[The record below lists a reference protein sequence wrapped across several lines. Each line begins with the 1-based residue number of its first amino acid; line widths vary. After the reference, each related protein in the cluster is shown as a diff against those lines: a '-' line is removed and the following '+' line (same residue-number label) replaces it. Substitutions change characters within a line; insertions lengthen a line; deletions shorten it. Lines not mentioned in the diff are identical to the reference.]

1 MKILNKIFGPEDS
14 HKELNA
20 ILARGKSLLEKNF
33 YDWATVEF
41 NKALALNPKLAAK
54 TITKLFQEM
63 QGSGNP
69 DGTISLGTIVLKM
82 DPKNV
87 ELANQLGNTY
97 RKKQDWN
104 HAKNMYLHC
113 LKYDPDYKNAV
124 YNLAATTAKVEVADG
139 MAISA
144 IDEFENMTD
153 FVLPD
158 IEEGMEILVEM
169 QNKFAV
175 DTVEVKKE
183 QCPDEKNETKVIHE
197 KEAKEDND
205 IKIKIADDPENDDNA
220 DDPENDDNADDPEN
234 DDNADDPEK
243 DDNADDSENDG
254 NDDLDS
260 IDAVQTFKYISS
272 SLDAESIEEKEAIF
286 TLGIYC
292 LKNNEAMI
300 AQNSLKKLL
309 MRDKENVDLRCFLV
323 LAISIDGKINEAIKS
338 FQGILGRNPNHRYA
352 NVNMGILLK
361 RKGMIQQ
368 SRVRFFRAFKL
379 LERSKGNYDI
389 KECLENAEK
398 FFGDNQKKKA
408 LEMYEPLISEITSEV
423 LLDRIAKLYLEKKL
437 LDNALEIFKRIFR
450 KNRQNKEA
458 REGIKSIHTAYLI
471 EYENFLKK
479 NDQINAAVNI
489 EKALKIAAGNNLIQ
503 KALSINRLLENEKRV
518 VELEEMLK
526 DNKKKEIQSKVQ
538 EKISQAEE
546 AETSAD
552 YKGAIRYF
560 QEAIR
565 IEPQNSTLKKL
576 IDLCVR
582 INRSDLTEKITDWYN
597 KYQHSFMEKEKNK
610 LVRS

>member
-1 MKILNKIFGPEDS
+1 MEILKKIFGPEDS
-14 HKELNA
+14 HKDVNA

-33 YDWATVEF
+33 YEWATVEF
-41 NKALALNPKLAAK
+41 NKALALNPKLAAE
-54 TITKLFQEM
+54 TVTKLFQEM

-69 DGTISLGTIVLKM
+69 DGTISLGTIALKM

-87 ELANQLGNTY
+87 DLANQLGNTY

-144 IDEFENMTD
+144 IDEFENMKD

-158 IEEGMEILVEM
+158 IEEGMGILVEM
-169 QNKFAV
+169 QTNFAV
-175 DTVEVKKE
+175 DTVEVNQE
-183 QCPDEKNETKVIHE
+183 QSPDEKNETKVMPE
-197 KEAKEDND
+197 KEAKEDNN
-205 IKIKIADDPENDDNA
+205 IKIKTDTDTDTDTDDDNDTDT
-220 DDPENDDNADDPEN
+220 DDD
-234 DDNADDPEK
+234 
-243 DDNADDSENDG
+243 

-260 IDAVQTFKYISS
+260 IDAVQTFKYITSN
-272 SLDAESIEEKEAIF
+272 LEAESLQEKEAIF

-292 LKNNEAMI
+292 LKNNETKI
-300 AQNSLKKLL
+300 AQYSLKRLL

-323 LAISIDGKINEAIKS
+323 LAISIDGKINEAIES
-338 FQGILGRNPNHRYA
+338 FQSILGRNPNHRYT

-368 SRVRFFRAFKL
+368 SRVRFFTTFRL
-379 LERSKGNYDI
+379 LEQSKGNYDM
-389 KECLENAEK
+389 KACLENADK
-398 FFGDNQKKKA
+398 LFNNNQKKKA
-408 LEMYEPLISEITSEV
+408 LEIYEPLISEITSEV
-423 LLDRIAKLYLEKKL
+423 LLHRIAKLYLDKKL
-437 LDNALEIFKRIFR
+437 LDDALEIYKRIFR
-450 KNRQNKEA
+450 KNRQNIEA

-471 EYENFLKK
+471 ESENFLKK
-479 NDQINAAVNI
+479 NDKINAAVKI
-489 EKALKIAAGNNLIQ
+489 EKALKIAAGINLIQ
-503 KALSINRLLENEKRV
+503 KAISINLLLKNENRV

-526 DNKKKEIQSKVQ
+526 DIKRKEIQSKVQ
-538 EKISQAEE
+538 EKINKAEE
-546 AETSAD
+546 AEKKTD

-560 QEAIR
+560 QEAIK

-582 INRSDLTEKITDWYN
+582 INRPDLTEKITDWFN
-597 KYQHSFMEKEKNK
+597 KYQHSLLEKEKKQAREELKQSKNNGDESQK
-610 LVRS
+610 DGI

>member
-1 MKILNKIFGPEDS
+1 MEILKKIFGPEDS
-14 HKELNA
+14 HKDVNA

-33 YDWATVEF
+33 YEWATVEF
-41 NKALALNPKLAAK
+41 NKALALNPKLAAE
-54 TITKLFQEM
+54 TVTKLFQEM

-87 ELANQLGNTY
+87 DLANQLGNTY

-144 IDEFENMTD
+144 IDEFENMKD

-158 IEEGMEILVEM
+158 IEEGMGILVEM
-169 QNKFAV
+169 QTNFAV
-175 DTVEVKKE
+175 DTVEVNQE
-183 QCPDEKNETKVIHE
+183 QSPDEKNKTKVMPE
-197 KEAKEDND
+197 KGAKEDNN
-205 IKIKIADDPENDDNA
+205 IKIKTDTDTDTND
-220 DDPENDDNADDPEN
+220 
-234 DDNADDPEK
+234 K
-243 DDNADDSENDG
+243 
-254 NDDLDS
+254 DDLDS
-260 IDAVQTFKYISS
+260 IDAVQTFKYITSN
-272 SLDAESIEEKEAIF
+272 LEAESLQEKEAIF

-292 LKNNEAMI
+292 LKNNETKI
-300 AQNSLKKLL
+300 AQYSLKRLL

-323 LAISIDGKINEAIKS
+323 LAISIDGKINEAIES
-338 FQGILGRNPNHRYA
+338 FQSILGRNPNHRYT

-368 SRVRFFRAFKL
+368 SRVRFFTTFRL
-379 LERSKGNYDI
+379 LEQSKGNYDM
-389 KECLENAEK
+389 KACLENADK
-398 FFGDNQKKKA
+398 LFNNNQKKKA
-408 LEMYEPLISEITSEV
+408 LEIYEPLISEITSEV
-423 LLDRIAKLYLEKKL
+423 LLHRIAKLYLDKKL
-437 LDNALEIFKRIFR
+437 LDGALEVYKRILR

-471 EYENFLKK
+471 ESENFLKK
-479 NDQINAAVNI
+479 NDKINAAVKI
-489 EKALKIAAGNNLIQ
+489 EKALKIAAGINLIQ
-503 KALSINRLLENEKRV
+503 KAISINLLLKNENRV

-526 DNKKKEIQSKVQ
+526 DIKRKEIQSKVQ
-538 EKISQAEE
+538 EKINKAEE
-546 AETSAD
+546 AEKRTD

-560 QEAIR
+560 QEAIK

-582 INRSDLTEKITDWYN
+582 INRPDLTEKITDWFN
-597 KYQHSFMEKEKNK
+597 KYQHSLLEKEKKQAREELKQSKNNGDESQK
-610 LVRS
+610 DGI

>member
-1 MKILNKIFGPEDS
+1 MEILKKIFGPEDS
-14 HKELNA
+14 HKDVNA

-33 YDWATVEF
+33 YEWATVEF
-41 NKALALNPKLAAK
+41 NKALALNPKLAAE
-54 TITKLFQEM
+54 TVTKLFQEM

-69 DGTISLGTIVLKM
+69 DGTISLGTIALKM

-87 ELANQLGNTY
+87 DLANQLGNTY

-113 LKYDPDYKNAV
+113 LKYHPDYKNAV

-144 IDEFENMTD
+144 IDEFENMKD

-158 IEEGMEILVEM
+158 IEEGMGILVEM
-169 QNKFAV
+169 QTNFAV
-175 DTVEVKKE
+175 DTVEVNQE
-183 QCPDEKNETKVIHE
+183 QSPDEKNETKVLPE
-197 KEAKEDND
+197 KEAKEDNN
-205 IKIKIADDPENDDNA
+205 IKIKTDTDTDTDTDDDNDTDT
-220 DDPENDDNADDPEN
+220 DDD
-234 DDNADDPEK
+234 
-243 DDNADDSENDG
+243 

-260 IDAVQTFKYISS
+260 IDAVQTFKYITSN
-272 SLDAESIEEKEAIF
+272 LEAESLQEKEAIF

-292 LKNNEAMI
+292 LKNNETKI
-300 AQNSLKKLL
+300 AQYSLKRLL

-338 FQGILGRNPNHRYA
+338 FQSILGRNPNHRYT

-368 SRVRFFRAFKL
+368 SRVRFFTTFRL
-379 LERSKGNYDI
+379 LEQSKGNYDM
-389 KECLENAEK
+389 KACLENADK
-398 FFGDNQKKKA
+398 LFNNNQKKKA
-408 LEMYEPLISEITSEV
+408 LEIYEPLISEITSEV
-423 LLDRIAKLYLEKKL
+423 LLHRIAKLYLDKKL
-437 LDNALEIFKRIFR
+437 LDGALEVYKRILR

-471 EYENFLKK
+471 ESENFLKK
-479 NDQINAAVNI
+479 NDKINAAVKI
-489 EKALKIAAGNNLIQ
+489 EKALKIAAGINLIQ
-503 KALSINRLLENEKRV
+503 KAISINLLLKNENRV

-526 DNKKKEIQSKVQ
+526 DIKRKEIQSKVQ
-538 EKISQAEE
+538 EKINKAEE
-546 AETSAD
+546 AEKRTD

-560 QEAIR
+560 QEAIK

-582 INRSDLTEKITDWYN
+582 INRPDLTEKITDWFN
-597 KYQHSFMEKEKNK
+597 KYQHSLLEKEKKQAREELKQSKNNGDESQK
-610 LVRS
+610 DGI